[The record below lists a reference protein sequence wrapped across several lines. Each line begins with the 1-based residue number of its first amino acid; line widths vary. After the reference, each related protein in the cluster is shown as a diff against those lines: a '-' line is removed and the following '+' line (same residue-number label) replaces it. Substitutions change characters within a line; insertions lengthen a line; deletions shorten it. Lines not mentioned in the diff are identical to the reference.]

1 MENQISKTDLE
12 IFGTELISKIET
24 RLKQNNDSK
33 PKEISLGYLKTKEVL
48 FALKIR
54 SVNTLKKIAKEY
66 NLVRVKIGGSIYYK
80 EEEIQNIL
88 NNGKKV

>member
-1 MENQISKTDLE
+1 MENQISKSDLE
-12 IFGTELISKIET
+12 NFGTELISKIET
-24 RLKQNNDSK
+24 KLKQSIDSK

-66 NLVRVKIGGSIYYK
+66 KLVRVKIGGSIYYK
-80 EEEIQNIL
+80 EEEIQSIL